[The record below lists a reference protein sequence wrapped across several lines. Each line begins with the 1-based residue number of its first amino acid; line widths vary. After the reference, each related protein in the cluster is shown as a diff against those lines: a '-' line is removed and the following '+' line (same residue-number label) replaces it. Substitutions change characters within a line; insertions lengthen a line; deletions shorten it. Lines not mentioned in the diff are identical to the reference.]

1 MPFTCVVVVA
11 HRYQDV
17 STKCIELLIEMGEL
31 LTVHAIHGSQTHDIY
46 HHREFTHHLN
56 S

>member
-1 MPFTCVVVVA
+1 MPFTYVVVVA
-11 HRYQDV
+11 HRYHDV
-17 STKCIELLIEMGEL
+17 STKCIELSIEMGEL